1 VCLVRARRRWRALR
15 RAGAAAGASA
25 AADLG
30 AALDAVEKRVHGGRA
45 FGVASVASAAS
56 DGGDGDEVSAGG
68 GDSGVREALQRART
82 RRRVRVLL
90 ANMRAARGPPP
101 PPLASVAAIAGD
113 STVRWRRSRAG
124 GYFPAPW
131 APAAA
136 AEALA
141 ASARAAGAARR
152 GGAGAGAGA
161 GAGGP
166 ASPPPP
172 PPSPPRAREA
182 RSGVD
187 TARASGRDR
196 VVAVRDEFFGVRRV
210 VLPFSAPP
218 AEVTAVEEARGLRR
232 PGPADYRT
240 EEPRLLTAL
249 GSHRRAPGVS
259 IGATTGRESGSARS
273 ALGPE
278 TAAALAGPGGD
289 ELGLVAGGAR
299 SAPREGDVLELDAER
314 AAQRPNAPR
323 APRFSF
329 PRGDGVAAAAAAA
342 AASEAVGGGLEAVAG
357 AWGDAELSAVR
368 SADTRRIR
376 GLGRQVAR
384 ALRFVR
390 AQEAAQREAAMLVRE
405 ADEAV
410 EARFRPDAALAR
422 AAAERLEVP
431 PAPAPAPVAEIAFDR
446 EMLRS
451 VAADLDRLLAAPLPV
466 PPAAAAAAAAAAV
479 AGPAAVAAAV
489 PSRYTA
495 VAAPPPAAASP
506 AKRAL
511 PPRPAPPVEA
521 QLAFEK
527 AAAVYRP

>member
-1 VCLVRARRRWRALR
+1 
-15 RAGAAAGASA
+15 
-25 AADLG
+25 
-30 AALDAVEKRVHGGRA
+30 
-45 FGVASVASAAS
+45 
-56 DGGDGDEVSAGG
+56 
-68 GDSGVREALQRART
+68 
-82 RRRVRVLL
+82 
-90 ANMRAARGPPP
+90 
-101 PPLASVAAIAGD
+101 
-113 STVRWRRSRAG
+113 
-124 GYFPAPW
+124 
-131 APAAA
+131 
-136 AEALA
+136 
-141 ASARAAGAARR
+141 
-152 GGAGAGAGA
+152 
-161 GAGGP
+161 
-166 ASPPPP
+166 
-172 PPSPPRAREA
+172 
-182 RSGVD
+182 VD

-259 IGATTGRESGSARS
+259 IGATTGRDAGSARS

-289 ELGLVAGGAR
+289 ELGLVAGGVRA
-299 SAPREGDVLELDAER
+299 APREGDVLELDAER

-342 AASEAVGGGLEAVAG
+342 AAAEAAGGGLEAVAG

-368 SADTRRIR
+368 SADARRVR

-390 AQEAAQREAAMLVRE
+390 AQEAAQREAAALVRE

-422 AAAERLEVP
+422 AAAERLES
-431 PAPAPAPVAEIAFDR
+431 APAPLLAPAAEVAFDR

-466 PPAAAAAAAAAAV
+466 PPAAEAAAAAAV
-479 AGPAAVAAAV
+479 AGPAAVASAV

-495 VAAPPPAAASP
+495 AAVPPPASVSP
-506 AKRAL
+506 AKRAP
-511 PPRPAPPVEA
+511 PPRAAPPAEA

-527 AAAVYRP
+527 AAAVYTR